1 MDKTLHDLGRI
12 LLNAVPTFLIV
23 LFLILYL
30 RSMFFGP
37 LARILRRRYEETE
50 GAEKAADESMR
61 QAELRIAEYEE
72 KLRAARGEIY
82 AQQDAVYKQ
91 LEREHAG
98 RLEAARRETEAHV
111 ARATADLLG
120 EAERARQ
127 TLEQQSG
134 SLADAIVS
142 RVLHGRAA

>member
-23 LFLILYL
+23 LFLIVYL
-30 RSMFFGP
+30 RGMFFAP

-50 GAEKAADESMR
+50 GAQKAADESMR

-72 KLRAARGEIY
+72 QLRAARGEIY
-82 AQQDAVYKQ
+82 AAQDAFFRD

-98 RLEAARRETEAHV
+98 RLESARRQAEAHV
-111 ARATADLLG
+111 ARATAELLA

-127 TLEQQSG
+127 SLARQGS
-134 SLADAIVS
+134 SLADAIVA
-142 RVLHGRAA
+142 RVLRGRAA